1 LSAMAPKT
9 APKAA
14 PKAAAPK
21 PATKAAAAKPKVK
34 KEKTPEEE
42 EKPKLQAPDWAA
54 FDEQVA
60 QIQKDI
66 DKLEKKKKD
75 LADKISERSGGRDE
89 FHTKRVELRAQLD
102 ELSEKMN
109 QLQAQKDEINKA
121 VGNKREEGREMRSQ
135 LNTMKK
141 SIGFTSETEIDER
154 IASIEFKLWTESVP
168 LKDEKK
174 LLAEIQMLKKNRPKV
189 AQVKHME
196 EKVNSFDPGMSMRDS
211 IGAINEEMAKFREA
225 KQAVSAK
232 MKELMDSRNEQLGDL
247 PQILEQKNAIG
258 QQIAEKIK
266 ERNAARDAFKE
277 KEREYNAYLNEQRK
291 ARQEKAAE
299 ERAERQK
306 EYDLKKKMREVEKLD
321 EQPFVSEITLIEQT
335 IFFCKS
341 LAAPKAEAKKEEKKE
356 INLDNPDGTQVLL
369 RKEDREEEY
378 FFAPTKGK
386 KATKKVKAASDS
398 TAAKPIKHNAETF
411 RLFDQLK
418 LDAPITTEEI
428 PSLIE
433 KLEEMLANYNA
444 KVKEWEEKRED
455 MKKEILEGLANAEAK
470 DDGDKKDD
478 ESKQEE

>member
-1 LSAMAPKT
+1 MAPKS

-21 PATKAAAAKPKVK
+21 PAAKADAKPKVK
-34 KEKTPEEE
+34 KEKKPEEE
-42 EKPKLQAPDWAA
+42 EKPKLQPPDKDA
-54 FDEQVA
+54 FDAEVA
-60 QIQKDI
+60 KIQEDI
-66 DKLEKKKKD
+66 DKLQKKQKVFAEKI
-75 LADKISERSGGRDE
+75 AERSGGKDE

-109 QLQAQKDEINKA
+109 GLQAQKDEINKA
-121 VGNKREEGREMRSQ
+121 FGNKREEGREMRSQ

-154 IASIEFKLWTESVP
+154 IASIEFKLVTESVP

-174 LLAEIQMLKKNRPKV
+174 YLAEIQMLKKNRPKV
-189 AQVKHME
+189 AQVKQME
-196 EKVNSFDPGMSMRDS
+196 EKVSSFDPGMNMRDS
-211 IGAINEEMAKFREA
+211 IGSINEEMAKFKEA
-225 KQAVSAK
+225 KQAVQAK
-232 MKELMDSRNEQLGDL
+232 MKQLMESRNEQMGDL
-247 PQILEQKNAIG
+247 PQIIEQRNAIG

-266 ERNAARDAFKE
+266 ERNEARDAFKA
-277 KEREYNAYLNEQRK
+277 KEREYNAYLNELRK

-386 KATKKVKAASDS
+386 KASKKTKTSDS

-428 PSLIE
+428 PELIE
-433 KLEEMLANYNA
+433 KLEVMLADYNQ

-455 MKKEILEGLANAEAK
+455 MKKEILEGLANTEAK

-478 ESKQEE
+478 DDKQDE